1 MKFRILDHPYAITN
15 IVFIAIGI
23 FGGWYQG
30 WDGTTLAF
38 VLGLYLVVVI
48 GIRLDELQQQVDHSN
63 RAPTDPRVLEKMAQL
78 EKRLAQID
86 EKLDRAMKQP
96 HS

>member
-1 MKFRILDHPYAITN
+1 MKLNILDHPYAVTS
-15 IVFIAIGI
+15 IVFIAIGV

-38 VLGLYLVVVI
+38 VLGLYLVVII
-48 GIRLDELQQQVDHSN
+48 GIRLDELQQQVDACR
-63 RAPTDPRVLEKMAQL
+63 RAAADPRLLEKMARV
-78 EKRLAQID
+78 EERLAEID
-86 EKLDRAMKQP
+86 KKLDRTMNQP